1 MAAGTGERM
10 DSDIPKQ
17 FIEIDGIPII
27 AHTYNKLKNI
37 KNLKILIVLP
47 DNNYSKWKDYISNF
61 IEEETILVRGGK
73 TRNISVRNGVQ
84 SINNDNGYVGI
95 HDGVR
100 PFFSKALIEK
110 LFNEAK
116 KRGNAIPYTNAIN
129 SLRKIDKKTNEST
142 SIDRSNYVEI
152 QTPQVFQINE
162 LVKTFNKVD
171 GINYSD
177 ESSLIETEGI
187 KINLVLGEE
196 QNIKITTRRD
206 LSFFLKN

>member
-73 TRNISVRNGVQ
+73 TRNISVRNGIK

-129 SLRKIDKKTNEST
+129 SLRKVDKKTNEST
-142 SIDRSNYVEI
+142 SVDRSNYVEI

>member
-110 LFNEAK
+110 LFNEAE

-129 SLRKIDKKTNEST
+129 SLRKVDKKTNEST
-142 SIDRSNYVEI
+142 SVDRSNYVEI

>member
-129 SLRKIDKKTNEST
+129 SLRKVDKKTNEST
-142 SIDRSNYVEI
+142 SVDRSNYVEI

>member
-110 LFNEAK
+110 LFNEAE

-142 SIDRSNYVEI
+142 SVDRSNYVEI

>member
-84 SINNDNGYVGI
+84 SINNDNG
-95 HDGVR
+95 
-100 PFFSKALIEK
+100 
-110 LFNEAK
+110 
-116 KRGNAIPYTNAIN
+116 
-129 SLRKIDKKTNEST
+129 
-142 SIDRSNYVEI
+142 
-152 QTPQVFQINE
+152 
-162 LVKTFNKVD
+162 
-171 GINYSD
+171 
-177 ESSLIETEGI
+177 
-187 KINLVLGEE
+187 
-196 QNIKITTRRD
+196 
-206 LSFFLKN
+206 

>member
-95 HDGVR
+95 IDGVI

-129 SLRKIDKKTNEST
+129 SLRKVDKKTNEST
-142 SIDRSNYVEI
+142 SVDRSNYVEI